1 MIHTCYRQLLN
12 VTFQNSLASSA
23 NCRHGY
29 TVADLAMGRSPPAFL
44 VQAFEGQL
52 AGCLRVASLAVGSTN
67 GENGETEENE
77 NAMIEV
83 HF

>member
-1 MIHTCYRQLLN
+1 
-12 VTFQNSLASSA
+12 
-23 NCRHGY
+23 
-29 TVADLAMGRSPPAFL
+29 MGRSPPAFL